1 MCVCEK
7 PKEKERMYVFV
18 YTSHLGI
25 WCQSIASGQHDDDD
39 DGDDGDDDDD
49 GMFIVCRQMSL
60 TCCN

>member
-1 MCVCEK
+1 
-7 PKEKERMYVFV
+7 MYVFV

-39 DGDDGDDDDD
+39 DGDDGDDGDDDDD